1 MESTKRPEFEIRDGK
16 LFHPKTGTY
25 HDRPNFNHGPPE
37 YWRESEEF
45 DKTFYV
51 FSTPDHVSKDPR
63 IYYMFN
69 KKYRGFLLD
78 VIYNC
83 VKNRETAEYYNNL
96 DSSLRKFFQERHL
109 LPPQYSLHIQNIKHY
124 ARELNKIMDTSCDT
138 PCETP
143 CKKESLLNETK
154 EALERYCLNMKFPLS
169 QDEWDLDSDSDLD

>member
-1 MESTKRPEFEIRDGK
+1 MTSKTLHEFEIRDGQ
-16 LFHPKTGTY
+16 LFHLETGTY
-25 HDRPNFNHGPPE
+25 HDRPNFNNLPPK

-51 FSTPDHVSKDPR
+51 FSTRNHMTKDHK
-63 IYYMFN
+63 IYKMLN
-69 KKYRGFLLD
+69 KKYRDFLLNI
-78 VIYNC
+78 IYNC

-96 DSSLRKFFQERHL
+96 DSSLRKFFQERCL
-109 LPPQYSLHIQNIKHY
+109 LPPQYSLHIQKIKNY
-124 ARELNKIMDTSCDT
+124 ARELNKIMDTPCDT

-169 QDEWDLDSDSDLD
+169 HDEWDLEDSD